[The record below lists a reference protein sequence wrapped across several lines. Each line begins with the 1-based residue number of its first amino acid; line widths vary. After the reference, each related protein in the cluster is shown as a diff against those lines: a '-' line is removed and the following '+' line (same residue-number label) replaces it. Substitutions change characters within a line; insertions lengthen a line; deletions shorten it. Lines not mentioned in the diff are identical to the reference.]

1 MLRIDGYHLVVRND
15 LELRKE
21 MIREGFQR
29 RVLVDMIV
37 WLIAVLLCMLWRWVA
52 DKSAIGIYWGMFGGL
67 AVLWVLLGIVVQV
80 YRPYKETWFW
90 QAVLALVVDAGILIG
105 LCWIALPKLPWG
117 LSPKVAMWTILLV
130 GAMETVVVLLEHYWK
145 YATNMTV
152 PAMQVEQR
160 ENAKVA
166 RENATRSANSMLS
179 IKQSVLSVTTEE
191 DYRMLLEKAGL
202 DSRQTKVVCDRNRF
216 AFLQIPDYQYETL
229 VDLTLLND
237 AKGINRRFCIVNQKL
252 PDGGRYVCCYRPQE
266 YIKSK
271 ILAKYPWGINWFV
284 YCLYFWH
291 KRVLPRLMLTSRL
304 YYDVNKGRK
313 RMLSKTEVLGRL
325 YYCGFAV
332 DEIVPMG
339 HIEYVFAHRTSQPYP
354 QEQLK
359 VYGPLIKLPRV
370 CKNKEIRYF
379 YKFRTMHPYAE
390 YIQKYVFDARGGMD
404 ISDKSNDDWR
414 ITTWGKFMRKYW
426 LDELPMLI
434 NWLKRDCKLVGVR
447 PLSKT
452 MFETYPKWLQDKRTL
467 SKPGLI
473 PPFYIDHPNTFDEL
487 FASEDKYL
495 TEYLAHP
502 LQTDIKYFFLTMKS
516 ILLRKTH
523 SA

>member
-1 MLRIDGYHLVVRND
+1 M
-15 LELRKE
+15 K
-21 MIREGFQR
+21 REGWYK
-29 RVLVDMIV
+29 RVTADL
-37 WLIAVLLCMLWRWVA
+37 LIWVVMALLCMLWRWID
-52 DKSAIGIYWGMFGGL
+52 DKSSIAAYWSMYGVL
-67 AVLWVLLGIVVQV
+67 AVLWVLIGFAVQL
-80 YRPYKETWFW
+80 YRSYKDAWLW
-90 QAVLALVVDAGILIG
+90 QAMVSLVADAAILIG
-105 LCWIALPKLPWG
+105 LIWWLLPQLPYQ
-117 LSPKVAMWTILLV
+117 LSPKVATWSVLIV
-130 GAMETVVVLLEHYWK
+130 GAIETVLVFAAHYWK

-152 PAMQVEQR
+152 PAMQIEQR
-160 ENAKVA
+160 KNAHV
-166 RENATRSANSMLS
+166 TRPDEKRRQES
-179 IKQSVLSVTTEE
+179 IKSIHQSVLSVTTEA
-191 DYRMLLEKAGL
+191 DYYMLRKRARL
-202 DSRQTKVVCDRNRF
+202 DSRQTKVICDRNRF
-216 AFLQIPDYQYETL
+216 AFLQIPDYQYKTL

-252 PDGGRYVCCYRPQE
+252 PDDGIYVCCYRPQE
-266 YIKSK
+266 YMKAK
-271 ILAKYPWGINWFV
+271 LLARFPKGLNWIV
-284 YCLYFWH
+284 YCLYFFR
-291 KRVLPRLMLTSRL
+291 KRVLPRLLLTSRL
-304 YYDVNKGRK
+304 YYDVTKGRK

-325 YYCGFAV
+325 YYCGFEV

-339 HIEYVFAHRTSQPYP
+339 HIEYVFAHRHSQPYP

-434 NWLKRDCKLVGVR
+434 NWIKRDVKLVGVR
-447 PLSKT
+447 PLSRT
-452 MFETYPKWLQDKRTL
+452 MFETYPEWLQEKRTK

-473 PPFYIDHPNTFDEL
+473 PPFYIDHPNTFEEL

-495 TEYLAHP
+495 TEYLEHP
-502 LQTDIKYFFLTMKS
+502 IRTDIKYFFLTMRS
-516 ILLRKTH
+516 IVTRKTH

>member
-1 MLRIDGYHLVVRND
+1 
-15 LELRKE
+15 
-21 MIREGFQR
+21 MIREGWYK
-29 RVLVDMIV
+29 RVAADL
-37 WLIAVLLCMLWRWVA
+37 LIWVVMALLCMLWRWID
-52 DKSAIGIYWGMFGGL
+52 DKSSIAAYWSMYGVM
-67 AVLWVLLGIVVQV
+67 AVLWVLIGFVVQL
-80 YRPYKETWFW
+80 YRSYKDAWLW
-90 QAVLALVVDAGILIG
+90 QAMVSLVADAAILIG
-105 LCWIALPKLPWG
+105 LIWWLLPQLPYQ
-117 LSPKVAMWTILLV
+117 LSPKVATWSVLIV
-130 GAMETVVVLLEHYWK
+130 GAIETVLVFAAHYWK

-152 PAMQVEQR
+152 PAMQIEQR
-160 ENAKVA
+160 KNAHV
-166 RENATRSANSMLS
+166 TRPDEKRRHES
-179 IKQSVLSVTTEE
+179 IKSIHQSVLSVTTEA
-191 DYRMLLEKAGL
+191 DYYMLRKRARL
-202 DSRQTKVVCDRNRF
+202 DSRQTKVICDRNRF
-216 AFLQIPDYQYETL
+216 AFLQIPDYQYKTL

-252 PDGGRYVCCYRPQE
+252 PDDGIYVCCYRPQE
-266 YIKSK
+266 YMKAK
-271 ILAKYPWGINWFV
+271 LLARFPKGLNWIV
-284 YCLYFWH
+284 YCLYFFR

-304 YYDVNKGRK
+304 YYDVTKGRK

-325 YYCGFAV
+325 YYCGFEV

-339 HIEYVFAHRTSQPYP
+339 HIEYVFAHRHSQPYP

-370 CKNKEIRYF
+370 CKNKEIKYF

-404 ISDKSNDDWR
+404 IADKSNDDWR

-434 NWLKRDCKLVGVR
+434 NWLKRDVKLVGVR

-452 MFETYPKWLQDKRTL
+452 MFETYPEWLQEKRTK

-495 TEYLAHP
+495 TEYLEHP
-502 LQTDIKYFFLTMKS
+502 IRTDIKYFFLTMRS
-516 ILLRKTH
+516 IVTRKTH

>member
-1 MLRIDGYHLVVRND
+1 
-15 LELRKE
+15 
-21 MIREGFQR
+21 MIREGWYK
-29 RVLVDMIV
+29 RVAADLMV
-37 WLIAVLLCMLWRWVA
+37 WVVVALLSMLWRWID
-52 DKSAIGIYWGMFGGL
+52 DKSSIAVYWGMFGVL
-67 AVLWVLLGIVVQV
+67 AVLWVLIGFVVQL
-80 YRPYKETWFW
+80 YRSYKEAWLW
-90 QAVLALVVDAGILIG
+90 QAMVSLVADAAILIG
-105 LCWIALPKLPWG
+105 LIWWVLPQLPYQ
-117 LSPKVAMWTILLV
+117 LSPKVATWSVLIV
-130 GAMETVVVLLEHYWK
+130 GAIETVLVFAAHYWK

-152 PAMQVEQR
+152 PAMQIEQR
-160 ENAKVA
+160 KNAHV
-166 RENATRSANSMLS
+166 TRPDEKRRQES
-179 IKQSVLSVTTEE
+179 IKSIHQSVLSVTTEA
-191 DYRMLLEKAGL
+191 DYYMLRKRARL
-202 DSRQTKVVCDRNRF
+202 DSRQTKVICDRNRF
-216 AFLQIPDYQYETL
+216 AFLQIPDYQYKTL

-252 PDGGRYVCCYRPQE
+252 PDDGIYVCCYRPQE
-266 YIKSK
+266 YMKSK
-271 ILAKYPWGINWFV
+271 LLAKFPPGLNWIV
-284 YCLYFWH
+284 YCLYFFR

-304 YYDVNKGRK
+304 YYDVTKGRK

-325 YYCGFAV
+325 YYCGFEV

-339 HIEYVFAHRTSQPYP
+339 HIEYVFAHRHSQPYP

-404 ISDKSNDDWR
+404 IADKSNDDWR

-434 NWLKRDCKLVGVR
+434 NWIKRDVKLVGVR
-447 PLSKT
+447 PLSRT
-452 MFETYPKWLQDKRTL
+452 MFETYPEWLQEKRTK

-473 PPFYIDHPNTFDEL
+473 PPFYIDHPNTFEEL

-495 TEYLAHP
+495 TEYLEHP
-502 LQTDIKYFFLTMKS
+502 IRTDIKYFFLTMRS
-516 ILLRKTH
+516 IVTRKTH

>member
-1 MLRIDGYHLVVRND
+1 
-15 LELRKE
+15 
-21 MIREGFQR
+21 MIREGWYK
-29 RVLVDMIV
+29 RVAADLMV
-37 WLIAVLLCMLWRWVA
+37 WVVVGLLCMLWRWID
-52 DKSAIGIYWGMFGGL
+52 DKSSIAIYWGMFGVL
-67 AVLWVLLGIVVQV
+67 AVLWVLIGFVVQS
-80 YRPYKETWFW
+80 YRSYKDAWLW
-90 QAVLALVVDAGILIG
+90 QAMVSLVADAAILIG
-105 LCWIALPKLPWG
+105 LIWWLLPQLPYQ
-117 LSPKVAMWTILLV
+117 LSPKVATWSVLIV
-130 GAMETVVVLLEHYWK
+130 GAIETVLVFAAHYWK

-152 PAMQVEQR
+152 PVMQIEQR
-160 ENAKVA
+160 KNAHVA
-166 RENATRSANSMLS
+166 RPDEKRRQES
-179 IKQSVLSVTTEE
+179 IKSIHQSVLSVTTEA
-191 DYRMLLEKAGL
+191 DYYMLRKHARL
-202 DSRQTKVVCDRNRF
+202 DSRQTKVICDRNRF
-216 AFLQIPDYQYETL
+216 AFLQIPDYQYKTL

-252 PDGGRYVCCYRPQE
+252 PDDGIYVCCYRPQE
-266 YIKSK
+266 YMKAK
-271 ILAKYPWGINWFV
+271 LLARFPKGLNWIV
-284 YCLYFWH
+284 YCLYFFR
-291 KRVLPRLMLTSRL
+291 KRVLPRLLLTSRL
-304 YYDVNKGRK
+304 YYDVTKGRK

-325 YYCGFAV
+325 YYCGFEV

-339 HIEYVFAHRTSQPYP
+339 HIEYVFAHRHSQPYP

-404 ISDKSNDDWR
+404 IADKSNDDWR

-434 NWLKRDCKLVGVR
+434 NWIKRDVKLVGVR

-452 MFETYPKWLQDKRTL
+452 MFETYPEWLQEKRTK

-473 PPFYIDHPNTFDEL
+473 PPFYIDHPNTFEEL

-495 TEYLAHP
+495 TEYLEHP
-502 LQTDIKYFFLTMKS
+502 IRTDIKYFFLTMRS
-516 ILLRKTH
+516 IVTRKTH